1 MIYQLED
8 NWKPGFEYKKSGF
21 LRISATQI
29 SADKDKACLDLISL
43 KSRPSAKIIDGY
55 VPVRYLDFESF
66 PLGIVREAL
75 ILGIN
80 QGLLTKVD
88 FDHDELADH
97 LLTEIIS
104 QNQRRVEKSHKLWAH
119 KALIGYLKTFEKA
132 KQIDEK
138 DGIEFTELELI
149 QAFDIDDNQH
159 VEWFAWGIFLTNKD
173 NSVREFRLLK
183 YSKAGLSIPNETK
196 LGVALRV
203 LADGVTHS
211 ESTWNIERDP
221 VSKINQNL
229 TRIRIREIGCLDQ
242 SVSLIVDTNPTEAR
256 KWFEQ
261 KTFEVAKERING
273 GLAKPSSNCRNCK
286 ANIYCPTLAIKPGI
300 LGITSYAPW
309 PKSYSPSKLNI
320 YRKCPR
326 QYYLIEELGLRTLSE
341 LTSQSQQRG
350 LLVHQWLEKAHNRNK
365 KCQESDLLINN
376 KIGEISHDLSWTM
389 SEIDATKDYLNQHI
403 SNCSIDSNTKVETE
417 VEVVAFDTDSDITI
431 GTRPD
436 ILYVKNNTLYW
447 REVKT
452 TNNIK
457 DIENDLFFDVYP
469 QLPLAVKLVSSNCIP
484 KNILNKLGNF
494 EKIVLELELITPN
507 AQKIISWDCNDS
519 KVLNKAWSVLAEQVD
534 NWASDTLFAP
544 STNPPCNWCKVKDFC
559 EFSNQDQV
567 TADIDGLQIDLKTG
581 EIIEIGPAKN
591 LKDEERVI
599 KALGLSA
606 SIMESIEEDDE
617 IPF

>member
-104 QNQRRVEKSHKLWAH
+104 QNQKRVEKYHKLWAH

-183 YSKAGLSIPNETK
+183 YSKAGLSIPNEVK

-341 LTSQSQQRG
+341 STSQSQQRG

-507 AQKIISWDCNDS
+507 AQKIISWDCSDS

-559 EFSNQDQV
+559 EFSNQNQV